1 MIDPIVADLEARH
14 GLRRLDA
21 VDLRS
26 IDTTLVL
33 FETAAGASVSAVVGA
48 VAADPR
54 VVLAQP
60 NYVFVTGAG
69 DPLANLQY
77 APAMIGA
84 PLAHHRVT
92 GKGVRVAVV
101 DSGVATDHPD
111 LAGRIAASSDFTDA
125 GPAAELHGTL
135 VAGIIAA
142 VTGNEIGIAG
152 IAPGA
157 QLLALR
163 ACRSTAPDR
172 AEARCLALA
181 LGRAIDHALLNGARV
196 INLSL
201 GGPRDL
207 LLTRLTERAEALGVA
222 VVAAAGNVGPGGPP
236 LYPAALDSVIAVTA
250 IDANNRLYP
259 AAVQGGFV
267 DLAAP
272 GVEVLSTAP
281 GGRYSA
287 HTGTSLAAAHVSAVL
302 ALVLEARGDLTP
314 KALRTLLEETA
325 APPAG
330 GRNRRVG
337 RGLVDAC
344 RAVERAL
351 GEPLGCPPR

>member
-1 MIDPIVADLEARH
+1 M
-14 GLRRLDA
+14 
-21 VDLRS
+21 
-26 IDTTLVL
+26 
-33 FETAAGASVSAVVGA
+33 
-48 VAADPR
+48 
-54 VVLAQP
+54 
-60 NYVFVTGAG
+60 
-69 DPLANLQY
+69 
-77 APAMIGA
+77 
-84 PLAHHRVT
+84 
-92 GKGVRVAVV
+92 
-101 DSGVATDHPD
+101 
-111 LAGRIAASSDFTDA
+111 
-125 GPAAELHGTL
+125 
-135 VAGIIAA
+135 
-142 VTGNEIGIAG
+142 
-152 IAPGA
+152 
-157 QLLALR
+157 
-163 ACRSTAPDR
+163 
-172 AEARCLALA
+172 
-181 LGRAIDHALLNGARV
+181 

-222 VVAAAGNVGPGGPP
+222 VVAAVGNVGPGGPP